1 MLTGKDTHTIEL
13 LYKAF
18 QENPNRLTYSTEKLQ
33 KQYNAS
39 QSQVQKARKLY
50 RINPKDYVVAQ
61 AISLGSDFDLQDS
74 IPASELF
81 EILTGEDIKKYYT
94 IGVDPYEEDKSMTEI
109 LTDLDEEDEWEVKHK
124 WVKTGDQSSFMVRKR
139 SDLKKVGE
147 KIIEQMENYSPVY
160 PVIKREQ
167 PKDPHLLVLSLA
179 DIHLGKL
186 SVTYETG
193 QEYNRQIAINRTL
206 EGIQGLLNKSAGF
219 NIDGILLIVGNDI
232 LHTDTLNRSTTKGTP
247 QDTEG
252 MWHENF
258 LLAKDLYIK
267 VIEMLVPIADVYVQ
281 HNMSNHDYMSGYFL
295 ADTVKSWFRLNENVV
310 FDTSPKDRKYFQYGL
325 NLIGSTHGDNI
336 KPDNLPLIMAEE
348 NPQEWGETKFRFW
361 YTHHIHSKQSKDYGS
376 VCVESLRSPSV
387 PDAWHDRSGYL
398 NTQALEGFI
407 HSFDRGQVARLTNY
421 F

>member
-1 MLTGKDTHTIEL
+1 MPTGKDTIEL

-39 QSQVQKARKLY
+39 QEEVQKARKLY
-50 RINPKDYVVAQ
+50 RVNSKDFVVAQ
-61 AISLGSDFDLQDS
+61 AVSLGSDFDLQDS
-74 IPASELF
+74 IPVSELF
-81 EILTGEDIKKYYT
+81 ETLTGQKEDLYLTFMKNPKPSLNIYAK
-94 IGVDPYEEDKSMTEI
+94 EDK
-109 LTDLDEEDEWEVKHK
+109 DNWEVKQK
-124 WVKTGDQSSFMVRKR
+124 WVKNKVTGESSLLVRKTNVQ
-139 SDLKKVGE
+139 DLKQLSEQVT
-147 KIIEQMENYSPVY
+147 EQMVKYSPVY

-193 QEYNRQIAINRTL
+193 QEYNRQIAITRTL

-232 LHTDTLNRSTTKGTP
+232 LHTDTLSRGTTKGTP

-267 VIEMLVPIADVYVQ
+267 VVEMLIPVADVYVQ

-295 ADTVKSWFRLNENVV
+295 ADTVKSWFRLNENVF

-348 NPQEWGETKFRFW
+348 NPQEWGETRFRFW

-398 NTQALEGFI
+398 NSQALEGFI
-407 HSFDRGQVARLTNY
+407 HSFDKGQVCRITHY

>member
-1 MLTGKDTHTIEL
+1 MPTGKDTIEL
-13 LYKAF
+13 LYNAF

-39 QSQVQKARKLY
+39 QAQVQKARKLY
-50 RINPKDYVVAQ
+50 RINPMDFVVAQ
-61 AISLGSDFDLQDS
+61 AVSLGLFDYNEHYADS

-81 EILTGEDIKKYYT
+81 ETLTEEKE
-94 IGVDPYEEDKSMTEI
+94 DPYLTFMKNAHKPSLNIYAKEDN
-109 LTDLDEEDEWEVKHK
+109 WEVKQK
-124 WVKTGDQSSFMVRKR
+124 WVKNKETGESSLLVRKTN
-139 SDLKKVGE
+139 SQDLKQLGE
-147 KIIEQMENYSPVY
+147 QVIEQMTKYSPVY

-167 PKDPHLLVLSLA
+167 SKDPHLLVLSLA

-232 LHTDTLNRSTTKGTP
+232 LHTDTLNRGTTKGTP

-310 FDTSPKDRKYFQYGL
+310 FDTSPKERKYFQYGL

>member
-1 MLTGKDTHTIEL
+1 MPTGKDTIEL
-13 LYKAF
+13 LYNAF

-39 QSQVQKARKLY
+39 QAQVQKARKLY
-50 RINPKDYVVAQ
+50 RINPMDFVVAQ
-61 AISLGSDFDLQDS
+61 AVSLGSENLNEYYTDS

-81 EILTGEDIKKYYT
+81 ETLTEEKE
-94 IGVDPYEEDKSMTEI
+94 DPYLTFMKNAHKPSLNIYAKEDN
-109 LTDLDEEDEWEVKHK
+109 WEVKQK
-124 WVKTGDQSSFMVRKR
+124 WVKNKETGESSLLVRKTN
-139 SDLKKVGE
+139 SQDLKQLGE
-147 KIIEQMENYSPVY
+147 QVIEQMTKYSPVY

-167 PKDPHLLVLSLA
+167 SKDPHLLVLSLA

-232 LHTDTLNRSTTKGTP
+232 LHTDTLNRGTTKGTP